1 MYWGSIII
9 PVLNE
14 AVHIE
19 DCLAPLQ
26 ALRTQGWKVIV
37 VDGGSQDDTVLLANK
52 GADGVLCALAGRAN
66 QMNTGA
72 RVAEGEVLVFLHA
85 DTQLPVTFVADMAA
99 FMLSEL
105 QWGRFDVQFTS
116 ARWPFQVISRF
127 MNERSRL
134 TSVATGDQGLFFKR
148 NFFRKLGGFPLIP
161 LMEDVAICKTARSV
175 SLPFCARAR
184 VLTSSRRWE
193 QQGIVRTVLLMWF
206 LRLAYFL
213 GFSPVTLHRIYYRR

>member
-52 GADGVLCALAGRAN
+52 GADEVLCALAGRAN

-72 RVAEGEVLVFLHA
+72 RMAEGEVLVFLHA

-105 QWGRFDVQFTS
+105 QWGRFDVRFTS
-116 ARWPFQVISRF
+116 ARWSFQVISRF

-161 LMEDVAICKTARSV
+161 LMEDVAICKTARSA

-213 GFSPVTLHRIYYRR
+213 GLSPVTLHRIYYRR